1 MSKHIS
7 KTVVDFDSDI
17 WRSLEL
23 KTEES
28 GKLVV
33 GPVQIYYRHMLN
45 EVWVA
50 TDRSQLEKVDPDKLE
65 WSRWAFRSNQIKL
78 KIVPMM
84 PDRQVTVRPD
94 TPFRL
99 TKGTSIRIYTRVPTW
114 IAVYAIDDTLH
125 KLVEIPTVILS
136 KTWFGDFIDGTLSY
150 WLSTRA
156 RRSIVSEMF
165 QPHTVI
171 CTLNIRNESDEDLS
185 IEKINLLAER
195 LSIYI
200 KDDQLWSDEMD
211 VLYKG
216 GDQHSELTVKSTA
229 PEYASDAI
237 LVTQPRN
244 PVKKSFAERILREI
258 NIF

>member
-1 MSKHIS
+1 
-7 KTVVDFDSDI
+7 
-17 WRSLEL
+17 
-23 KTEES
+23 
-28 GKLVV
+28 
-33 GPVQIYYRHMLN
+33 
-45 EVWVA
+45 
-50 TDRSQLEKVDPDKLE
+50 
-65 WSRWAFRSNQIKL
+65 
-78 KIVPMM
+78 
-84 PDRQVTVRPD
+84 
-94 TPFRL
+94 
-99 TKGTSIRIYTRVPTW
+99 
-114 IAVYAIDDTLH
+114 
-125 KLVEIPTVILS
+125 
-136 KTWFGDFIDGTLSY
+136 
-150 WLSTRA
+150 
-156 RRSIVSEMF
+156 MF